1 MDNETKFQ
9 AKEEWAKP
17 ELIVL
22 VRSKP
27 EEAVLMVCKSAG
39 NLTPSVFATD
49 CWYDTFLTCDA
60 IAPS

>member
-22 VRSKP
+22 VRNKP
-27 EEAVLMVCKSAG
+27 EEAVLMVCKAPG
-39 NLTPSVFATD
+39 DVTPSLTATD
-49 CWYDTFLTCDA
+49 CWYTTLIMCTA
-60 IAPS
+60 IASS